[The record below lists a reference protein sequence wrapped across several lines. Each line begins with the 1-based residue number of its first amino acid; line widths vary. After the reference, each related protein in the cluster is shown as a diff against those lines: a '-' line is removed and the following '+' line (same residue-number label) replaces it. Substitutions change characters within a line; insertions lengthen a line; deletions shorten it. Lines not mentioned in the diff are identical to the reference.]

1 MRLMESPHLGNV
13 RVVSNDITSRAVST
27 VAFTTKICNF
37 AMDEF
42 GIFQW
47 KYPSMSEYSY
57 VTITSIIAIDPD
69 GRDGIVWND
78 FKQKHF
84 RSLS

>member
-1 MRLMESPHLGNV
+1 
-13 RVVSNDITSRAVST
+13 
-27 VAFTTKICNF
+27 
-37 AMDEF
+37 MDEF